1 MMPKKIWLDQTK
13 NYMNSEVCLQAW
25 IFNKRQSKKI
35 IFLELRDG
43 SLPVQA
49 IVTKNDSS
57 EEVWQIAEKLTQES
71 TVEVCGTVVE
81 HEKSK
86 AGCEIIVKKL
96 TPIQITENFPITKK
110 EHGTEFLNE
119 HRHLWLRSRK
129 QKAILELRNEIIYA
143 TRSFFYNQNYICTD
157 SPILTG
163 TIGEEGS
170 TLFSTEYFDLGNAYL
185 AQTGQLYIEATC
197 AALGRVYCF
206 GPTFR
211 AEKSKTRKHLTEFWM
226 LEAETAFAD
235 NNDNMDL
242 QEELF
247 KAIVRHVLEKCQ
259 DQLTILE
266 RDTKPLEIIAEKP
279 FARISYDDAIYFLHK
294 KGSQIECGK
303 DLGAEDEILLTE
315 DLDVPLFVMNYP
327 REAKAFYMKI
337 HPENPD
343 RVLCSDLLAPS
354 YGEVMGAS
362 QREDDYDILLK
373 RIKEFGFEPEKFS
386 WYLDL
391 RKYGTFVHSGFG
403 MGLERM
409 VSFIGGVHHVRE
421 TIPFARTIYNLE
433 P

>member
-1 MMPKKIWLDQTK
+1 MAKKIWLNQVK
-13 NYMNSEVCLQAW
+13 NYLNTEVTLQAW
-25 IFNKRQSKKI
+25 VFNKRQSKKI

-43 SLPVQA
+43 GLILQA
-49 IVTKNDSS
+49 IVTKEDSS
-57 EEVWQIAEKLTQES
+57 EAVWQIAEQLTQES
-71 TVEVCGTVVE
+71 SIELSGLVVP

-86 AGCEIIVKKL
+86 IGCELVVKAIK
-96 TPIQITENFPITKK
+96 PIQISENFPITKK
-110 EHGTEFLNE
+110 EHGVEFLNE

-129 QKAILELRNEIIYA
+129 QKAILELRHEIIQA
-143 TRSFFYNQNYICTD
+143 TRNFFYLENYICTD

-170 TLFSTEYFDLGNAYL
+170 TLFSTEYFDLGQAYL

-242 QEELF
+242 QEALF
-247 KAIVRHVLEKCQ
+247 KAIVRHVLEKCTE
-259 DQLTILE
+259 QLEILE
-266 RDTKPLEIIAEKP
+266 RDIAPLKIIAEKP
-279 FARISYDDAIYFLHK
+279 FLRMTYDEAIDFLHK
-294 KGSQIECGK
+294 KGSSIMRGK
-303 DLGAEDEILLTE
+303 DLGAEDEVLLTAE
-315 DLDVPLFVMNYP
+315 LDVPLFVMNYP
-327 REAKAFYMKI
+327 KEAKAFYMKQ
-337 HPENPD
+337 HPEQND
-343 RVLCSDLLAPS
+343 RVLCSDLLAPA
-354 YGEVMGAS
+354 YGEIMGAS
-362 QREDDYDILLK
+362 QREDDYNTLYQ
-373 RIKEFGFEPEKFS
+373 RIQEFGFDPAKFS

-409 VSFIGGVHHVRE
+409 VSFIGSVHHVRE